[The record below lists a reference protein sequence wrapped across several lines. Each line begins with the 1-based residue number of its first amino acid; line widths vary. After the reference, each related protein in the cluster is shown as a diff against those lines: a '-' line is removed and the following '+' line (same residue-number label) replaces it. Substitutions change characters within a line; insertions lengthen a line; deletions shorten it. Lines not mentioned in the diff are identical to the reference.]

1 MKYIQ
6 VIFVLAL
13 FTFQACSSTPE
24 KKPAVTEKTVP
35 EEPAKENFP
44 TGQIIEKVECK
55 SNPTQNYALYLP
67 KSYDTKKEY
76 PIIYAFDA
84 HGTGKLPVSNY
95 KDLAEKYGYIIV
107 GSNNSQ
113 NGLPWEQSQAI
124 ATTLFNDTKA
134 RLAVNFNRINLLGFS
149 GGARVANAL
158 TLSDNSISGVICCGA
173 ASPAVVP
180 SSERNAYTF
189 FGIAGNADLNYVEMK
204 KYNDLD
210 LAGHKVKHAF
220 ISFDGKHEWPP
231 VSAMDEAF
239 LWLEL
244 NNMRRDPSAKDDS
257 LISSNLKKETEK
269 LTAASKQDNEVEEYL
284 ISTRVI
290 NYYDGLSDLN
300 LFFNTY
306 KKLKTSPAID
316 KYLKDE
322 EAGWVS
328 EEKLQQQYLNSL
340 QTQNFDWWKKEI
352 ASLNQQIKNDKNSKE
367 SLVKKRLLSY
377 LSLVCYMQTSGAL
390 KQNNIPMAEYF
401 GQLYILVDP
410 TNNEAY
416 YLMAE
421 IKAKQGKNDIALKAL
436 DEAVKNGFEDKKR
449 LEDDSSF
456 IGIRNDEAFKNVLK
470 KIN

>member
-1 MKYIQ
+1 M
-6 VIFVLAL
+6 
-13 FTFQACSSTPE
+13 
-24 KKPAVTEKTVP
+24 
-35 EEPAKENFP
+35 
-44 TGQIIEKVECK
+44 
-55 SNPTQNYALYLP
+55 
-67 KSYDTKKEY
+67 
-76 PIIYAFDA
+76 
-84 HGTGKLPVSNY
+84 
-95 KDLAEKYGYIIV
+95 
-107 GSNNSQ
+107 
-113 NGLPWEQSQAI
+113 
-124 ATTLFNDTKA
+124 
-134 RLAVNFNRINLLGFS
+134 GFS

-158 TLSDNSISGVICCGA
+158 TLADNAISGVICCGA
-173 ASPAVVP
+173 ASPAAP
-180 SSERNAYTF
+180 PTSERNAYTF

-231 VSAMDEAF
+231 VSAMEEAF

-244 NNMRRDPSAKDDS
+244 NNMRGDPGAKNES
-257 LISSNLKKETEK
+257 LISSNLKMEQEK
-269 LTAASKQDNEVEEYL
+269 LNVAEKQNNEIEKYL
-284 ISTRVI
+284 ICTRVI

-300 LFFNTY
+300 LFFDTY

-322 EAGWVS
+322 EAGWIN

-390 KQNNIPMAEYF
+390 KQNNVPMEEYF

-436 DEAVKNGFEDKKR
+436 EEAVKNGFEDKKR
-449 LEDDSSF
+449 LES
-456 IGIRNDEAFKNVLK
+456 DEAFAAIKNEDGFA
-470 KIN
+470 KIVEKIK